1 MRQDKHNA
9 ELLHRV
15 RAELSRSGMRRDAR
29 DPERGSLLSSPE
41 NLKCFENITVAF
53 LNGNT
58 NVEYHDGLVHML
70 CPLMGC
76 GLTDEA
82 DLFHCFQS
90 LMQRLEQKLRGIG
103 IRQYAAKFI
112 TVFRELLPEL
122 HEHFEVE
129 EFGFESWCIPWLRFL
144 LSKELPLPAVVR
156 LWDTYFALFFYT
168 QQSDASVDALLE
180 FHMYACLAVLE
191 PLQEEIGQLERGDI
205 KGFLNHLPA
214 MDMDQVITKA
224 SYMQQEMNQRR
235 LF

>member
-1 MRQDKHNA
+1 MIA
-9 ELLHRV
+9 
-15 RAELSRSGMRRDAR
+15 
-29 DPERGSLLSSPE
+29 
-41 NLKCFENITVAF
+41 
-53 LNGNT
+53 
-58 NVEYHDGLVHML
+58 
-70 CPLMGC
+70 

-90 LMQRLEQKLRGIG
+90 LMQRLHEKLRGIG

-112 TVFRELLPEL
+112 TLFRELLPEL

-144 LSKELPLPAVVR
+144 LSKEQPQPPVLR
-156 LWDTYFALFFYT
+156 LRDTHFALLFYT
-168 QQSDASVDALLE
+168 QQPDASVDALLE

-191 PLQEEIGQLERGDI
+191 PLQEEIGQLERGEI